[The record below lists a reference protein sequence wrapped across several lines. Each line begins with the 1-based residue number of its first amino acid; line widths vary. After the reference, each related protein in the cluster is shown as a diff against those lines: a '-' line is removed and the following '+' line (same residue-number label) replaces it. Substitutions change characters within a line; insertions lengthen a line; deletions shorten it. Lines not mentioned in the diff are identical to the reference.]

1 MPVCQMNEHLKIKF
15 REQRMQGLYRLTD
28 LEFSIE
34 TWHVYQEL
42 KENDFSMVW
51 GAIANFPY
59 FVYFMV

>member
-34 TWHVYQEL
+34 TVACLSGTEG
-42 KENDFSMVW
+42 E
-51 GAIANFPY
+51 
-59 FVYFMV
+59 